1 MSCPLMKKPQ
11 RERGGSWFLS
21 PSYYSLP
28 GFQPYSL
35 GSFAVPLTRTYPF
48 IQAQAVSAISLLPA
62 SPLAALSAAAAP
74 TQGGGSGSI
83 FMAPGWAWQPPSS
96 KDKVLR
102 AKAGRS
108 RGVGLKLEERFV
120 LGRRGLM
127 FLSPDAL
134 CGPGLAVYSSVQR
147 PCTGGIEFLP
157 HHPFPPGFPA
167 CLLTGKK
174 SSGTCWAPARE
185 PHEDTGSAGTLAE
198 KSLGLA
204 HHLLARKEP

>member
-11 RERGGSWFLS
+11 RDRGGSWFLS

-28 GFQPYSL
+28 GFLPYSL

-102 AKAGRS
+102 VKAGRS
-108 RGVGLKLEERFV
+108 HGVGWSLRSVSCWGGEVSCFFPLMLFAVPVWQCTALSRDRARGV
-120 LGRRGLM
+120 
-127 FLSPDAL
+127 
-134 CGPGLAVYSSVQR
+134 
-147 PCTGGIEFLP
+147 
-157 HHPFPPGFPA
+157 
-167 CLLTGKK
+167 
-174 SSGTCWAPARE
+174 
-185 PHEDTGSAGTLAE
+185 
-198 KSLGLA
+198 
-204 HHLLARKEP
+204 